1 MNNSPNVQRLPYFR
15 KKKKSDSTKITHKNV
30 PTAEKNAFNTG
41 AKENI

>member
-1 MNNSPNVQRLPYFR
+1 MCKGFLISE